1 MKLGYLNS
9 HTLVIEFPAVS
20 ISSAKTPT
28 MLFRKDNCPL
38 EVVFELKNTEPW
50 FLNLPSE
57 PYCPIA
63 WKVYV
68 AISPVAIEVSIPLPS
83 LYDVPSEFMIVCKV
97 PISVAFMPP
106 LIVAFPMK
114 DASILGPVFG
124 VPKSRTLKLIE
135 VAGPST
141 IKSPIVTLI
150 AKEGSGVARLVFCP
164 CASAYGTLSGVVS
177 IMLPPIT
184 VSGSRING
192 ARIDIL
198 YIVLR

>member
-68 AISPVAIEVSIPLPS
+68 AISPVATEVSIPLPS
-83 LYDVPSEFMIVCKV
+83 LYEVRPSEFMTVCKV
-97 PISVAFMPP
+97 PYQ
-106 LIVAFPMK
+106 LH
-114 DASILGPVFG
+114 LC
-124 VPKSRTLKLIE
+124 LL
-135 VAGPST
+135 
-141 IKSPIVTLI
+141 L
-150 AKEGSGVARLVFCP
+150 L
-164 CASAYGTLSGVVS
+164 
-177 IMLPPIT
+177 
-184 VSGSRING
+184 
-192 ARIDIL
+192 
-198 YIVLR
+198 LRFQ